1 VTSRRFYTL
10 EEIARELHI
19 APATARNRLTLGL
32 PMPPSIRVGR
42 RRLFPVD
49 EYEKWIASQLTRSDC
64 GSDAVGDGDSGQ
76 QGPSHEPT

>member
-1 VTSRRFYTL
+1 MTSRRFYTL

-49 EYEKWIASQLTRSDC
+49 EYEKWIASQLMRSD
-64 GSDAVGDGDSGQ
+64 GSDGADDDESGPHA
-76 QGPSHEPT
+76 PSREST